1 MTYEM
6 KGTIKRI
13 SSEKVLSDK
22 FTIKE
27 FILHIPGQYPQDIK
41 FQLANKRMSIVD
53 KSMIGKE
60 ATVHFNINGRATKTG
75 YWNTLSCWKI
85 ELSQGSKY
93 PEYDKQP
100 VNPNDILD
108 GDEPF

>member
-22 FTIKE
+22 FTMKE

-41 FQLANKRMSIVD
+41 FQLANKRMALVD
-53 KSMIGKE
+53 ESMIGKE
-60 ATVHFNINGRATKTG
+60 ATVHFNIYGQATKTG

-85 ELSQGSKY
+85 ELNQGTKY
-93 PEYDKQP
+93 PEYDLQP
-100 VNPNDILD
+100 VNSSDILD